1 MNEEIEKMTWKEKFW
16 LSRRA
21 FLLWYRE
28 CPALLAST
36 ALHCLLN
43 AVFPYIMLYFS
54 AQFLN
59 ELAGARQKEM
69 LVQKIVILLAA
80 EAVVLL
86 LRAVAFRWK
95 NALTC
100 IYFYDRKRQ
109 FDKLLSM
116 DFCDAESS
124 DTQELLREVQQTS
137 KWRNYGVR
145 RVYTQYQQFLEAL
158 FQLLGGITLSVS
170 LFRLPVRADAG
181 WLVMLNHPGFIGLLA
196 LLLCGVTLVSPWLE
210 TIGRKCVLQ
219 CDEELKQGNRFFNFF
234 GALMSED
241 KRALDVRLY
250 GQERFFDQLS
260 TIQND
265 FGVHSKIARFSRGR
279 MGIAIAASAAVSRIF
294 GGCIY
299 LFVCLK
305 AWGGA
310 FGIGSVTQYI
320 GAVTAMSGGMAK
332 LLELAGDAGINACYL
347 RREFLFLDIPN
358 RMYQGSLTVE
368 KRSDKNYEVE
378 FHDVSFRYPGS
389 EVYALRSVS

>member
-1 MNEEIEKMTWKEKFW
+1 MNEEIEKMTWKEKFR

-28 CPALLAST
+28 CPALFAST

-43 AVFPYIMLYFS
+43 AVFPYITLYFS

-59 ELAGARQKEM
+59 ELAGARQKQM
-69 LVQKIVILLAA
+69 LVQKIVILLVA

-100 IYFYDRKRQ
+100 IYFYDRRRQ
-109 FDKLLSM
+109 FEKLLSM

-124 DTQELLREVQQTS
+124 DTQALLREVQQTS

-181 WLVMLNHPGFIGLLA
+181 WLVMLNHPGFIGLLV

-250 GQERFFDQLS
+250 G
-260 TIQND
+260 
-265 FGVHSKIARFSRGR
+265 
-279 MGIAIAASAAVSRIF
+279 
-294 GGCIY
+294 
-299 LFVCLK
+299 
-305 AWGGA
+305 
-310 FGIGSVTQYI
+310 
-320 GAVTAMSGGMAK
+320 
-332 LLELAGDAGINACYL
+332 
-347 RREFLFLDIPN
+347 
-358 RMYQGSLTVE
+358 
-368 KRSDKNYEVE
+368 
-378 FHDVSFRYPGS
+378 
-389 EVYALRSVS
+389 